1 MSQKDDTVTT
11 QSDEA
16 GSAVL
21 SDTILESQLEEIKRD
36 SRGKVSGKFLRLT
49 MAHNDRP
56 VFIRAENI
64 GAYHDIYDDLKG
76 FQGCWLTGTTFGFSV
91 KEYAQDIQAL
101 IAQVEGGPSADALSQ
116 VLVSI
121 FVAAGMNTAQ
131 AAALLAEDRA
141 ADAVQ
146 AITELCER
154 LIRAEAERPH
164 VEALHENLTLL
175 LIRILGHW
183 TPETREGAVDLH
195 ALNAALPLASERA
208 SEMKQKAERCQ
219 REQADR
225 EMFGQ
230 RHEALMQAGDKIL
243 QALGITSEQFD
254 DEAGH
259 GLDDHGAML
268 RMLARAVE
276 LIGGLKERADNAE
289 IDANDLRKKLL
300 QHRSDQE
307 KLTSA
312 CHTVLQ
318 ALGIAT
324 EPDPALGHDKHSH
337 LLLALTVAAERIEA
351 LQADAAKDAS
361 LAACIEQQQVEIERQ
376 QEEIE
381 KQRRDIEAFRA
392 DAGAYLKTADSL
404 RARLA
409 EALRQLPEPV
419 QRDLERVWAN
429 REAAGEQS

>member
-1 MSQKDDTVTT
+1 MSKKDDTVTT

-16 GSAVL
+16 GSTVL
-21 SDTILESQLEEIKRD
+21 SGTILESQLEEIKRD
-36 SRGKVSGKFLRLT
+36 LRGKVSGKFLRLT
-49 MAHNDRP
+49 AAHNDRP

-64 GAYHDIYDDLKG
+64 GAYHDQYDDIRG
-76 FQGCWLTGTTFGFSV
+76 FQGCWLTGTSFGFSV
-91 KEYAQDIQAL
+91 KEYAEDIQAL
-101 IAQVEGGPSADALSQ
+101 IAQVEGEYSASELAETL
-116 VLVSI
+116 I
-121 FVAAGMNTAQ
+121 
-131 AAALLAEDRA
+131 ALLVVAGTDPAEARA
-141 ADAVQ
+141 LLSTAPREALVKR
-146 AITELCER
+146 INELGER
-154 LIRAEAERPH
+154 LA
-164 VEALHENLTLL
+164 V
-175 LIRILGHW
+175 
-183 TPETREGAVDLH
+183 GARD
-195 ALNAALPLASERA
+195 
-208 SEMKQKAERCQ
+208 
-219 REQADR
+219 QADR

-254 DEAGH
+254 QEAGH

-268 RMLARAVE
+268 RMLGRAVE

-312 CHTVLQ
+312 CGKVLQ

-351 LQADAAKDAS
+351 LQADGAKDAS
-361 LAACIEQQQVEIERQ
+361 LASCIEQQQVEIERQ

-381 KQRRDIEAFRA
+381 KQRREIAAFRD
-392 DAGAYLKTADSL
+392 DAAAYLKNSDELSRQVSEQERQIEVL
-404 RARLA
+404 KQRLSVY
-409 EALRQLPEPV
+409 E
-419 QRDLERVWAN
+419 
-429 REAAGEQS
+429 GQS